1 MSLALYAL
9 TPANPLPSAASA
21 LWRLQD
27 AKAKFSALVDSA
39 MRGTPQFV
47 TRRGQD
53 AVVVLAK
60 QDYDTLQ
67 MRGATS
73 TPSFLDH
80 LLSIPK
86 SPTDDDSF
94 GFERQ
99 SVAMREVD
107 FK

>member
-1 MSLALYAL
+1 MSLALYTA
-9 TPANPLPSAASA
+9 TPANPLPLA

-60 QDYDTLQ
+60 HDYDALQ
-67 MRGATS
+67 QRSVTS
-73 TPSFLDH
+73 APNFLDH

-94 GFERQ
+94 GFERK
-99 SVAMREVD
+99 SLVMREVD
-107 FK
+107 FT

>member
-1 MSLALYAL
+1 MSLALHAL
-9 TPANPLPSAASA
+9 TPANPLPPA

-27 AKAKFSALVDSA
+27 AKAKFSSVVDNA

-60 QDYDTLQ
+60 QDYDALQ

-73 TPSFLDH
+73 APSFLDH
-80 LLSIPK
+80 LLRIPK

-99 SVAMREVD
+99 NLAMREVN
-107 FK
+107 FG